1 MSTSAATLLDED
13 IYPSSD
19 GKPMA
24 ETDVHVTLM
33 ASLLGPLRYF
43 YRSFEDVYVA
53 ANMFLYYQEGQP
65 KKRRAPDIMVVKGV
79 QGKHQRRSFKTW
91 VENAVPSCILELT
104 SRKTAKEDMKEKKP
118 LYRKLGVKEYF
129 LFDPLWDY
137 LPRQLMGY
145 RLVKGRY
152 KTIKPNADGSIR
164 SKELGL
170 RLVPE
175 GRSLAMYDLKTGERL
190 LSLDELHEKHEKLQA
205 EVARLRT
212 MRNGSAS

>member
-1 MSTSAATLLDED
+1 MSAAVDTLLDEE

-33 ASLLGPLRYF
+33 ASLLGTLRYF
-43 YRSFEDVYVA
+43 YRACDDVYVA
-53 ANMFLYYQEGQP
+53 TNMFLYYQEGQP

-79 QGKHQRRSFKTW
+79 IGKHQRRSFKTW
-91 VENAVPSCILELT
+91 IENAVPSCIIELT

-118 LYRKLGVKEYF
+118 LYRKLGVKEYI
-129 LFDPLWDY
+129 LFDPLHSY

-145 RLVKGRY
+145 RLVKGRF
-152 KTIKPNADGSIR
+152 KSIKPNADGSIR

-175 GRSLAMYDLKTGERL
+175 GRYLAMYDLKTGERL
-190 LSLDELHEKHEKLQA
+190 LSLDELHEKHEQLQA
-205 EVARLRT
+205 EVARLRAVK
-212 MRNGSAS
+212 NGAAS